1 MTALMTVARRP
12 PFSSSCTAR
21 MVVPPGEQTL
31 SLSSPGCDPVSN
43 TIFDAPMTVWA
54 ARRLAS
60 TRGRPAATPPSASAS
75 MNWKT
80 YAGPEPETPTTASM
94 SLSGTTTHSP
104 QPRMSRTT
112 ESRSAAASMGS
123 AGSSPTHAAEA
134 AAPTMQGVLGITRT
148 TLGADFRFSS
158 FSASFAS
165 SFSSFSRIFMAF
177 FSSFSRIFII
187 FFCSLRSRRSSSVS
201 TGMMVGSGGPT
212 DADLASNSSRVM
224 TPSSRRL
231 FSFLSCLRFFFSSF
245 IFIFIP
251 SSMSSSSS
259 SESESSSMSSIASP
273 WSMTVTRISFMS
285 FLFFFSVALRS
296 VFSMNSTGT
305 PAATE
310 TSR

>member
-1 MTALMTVARRP
+1 
-12 PFSSSCTAR
+12 
-21 MVVPPGEQTL
+21 
-31 SLSSPGCDPVSN
+31 
-43 TIFDAPMTVWA
+43 
-54 ARRLAS
+54 
-60 TRGRPAATPPSASAS
+60 

-80 YAGPEPETPTTASM
+80 YAGPEPDTPVTAFM

-112 ESRSAAASMGS
+112 MSRSAAASIGS
-123 AGSSPTHAAEA
+123 AGSSPTHAADA
-134 AAPTMQGVLGITRT
+134 AAPTMQGVLGMTRT
-148 TLGADFRFSS
+148 TLGRDLRFSS

-165 SFSSFSRIFMAF
+165 F
-177 FSSFSRIFII
+177 FSSFSCIFIAFFCSFSCVFII
-187 FFCSLRSRRSSSVS
+187 FFCSLRSLRSSSVS

-212 DADLASNSSRVM
+212 AADLASNSSCVM

-231 FSFLSCLRFFFSSF
+231 FSFFSCLRRFFSSF

-251 SSMSSSSS
+251 SSISSSS
-259 SESESSSMSSIASP
+259 SESESSSMPSIASP
-273 WSMTVTRISFMS
+273 WSTTVTRDSFTF